1 MQIEVETDSGAKRH
15 FKLVETFEADPKTG
29 LISDQSPVG
38 KALLNHHVGD
48 EVSVVTPGG
57 VTTYTI
63 LTIRPMF

>member
-1 MQIEVETDSGAKRH
+1 MVQSVR